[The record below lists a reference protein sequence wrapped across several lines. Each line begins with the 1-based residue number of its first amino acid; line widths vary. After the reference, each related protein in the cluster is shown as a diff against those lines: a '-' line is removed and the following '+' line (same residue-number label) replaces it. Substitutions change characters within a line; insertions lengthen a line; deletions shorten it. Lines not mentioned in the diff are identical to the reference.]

1 MSSNF
6 KISPKSLLLNTWLLI
21 VNIPGLRD
29 VLIVNSVPLDVC
41 FSIFLLMTLLIK
53 YGLTTP
59 NILGYIILSSSLFVL
74 VNEGLYQWV
83 LSIILVLPVLW
94 APRLVH
100 RIRLSTKVIMISLL
114 TITISHIVFYGD
126 PVLTTWRIPSQL
138 ILVLIVIQSRL
149 AQIIIAVISGFKSL
163 LFIPLKRYSI
173 VSGIIFV
180 LGVMYYDLL
189 NSRMFW
195 NLRRFDYINYTG
207 TGFMHSSSNLNI
219 SYAKYAIQN
228 DRFNQVLSVI
238 DFGLLDMIVKLGI
251 ILTILYLFFY
261 FRILSKYASFH
272 LALALFLINV
282 THGCLIHESLIWE
295 LFFIIEY
302 FRIYGY
308 EKSISKA

>member
-1 MSSNF
+1 
-6 KISPKSLLLNTWLLI
+6 
-21 VNIPGLRD
+21 
-29 VLIVNSVPLDVC
+29 
-41 FSIFLLMTLLIK
+41 
-53 YGLTTP
+53 
-59 NILGYIILSSSLFVL
+59 
-74 VNEGLYQWV
+74 
-83 LSIILVLPVLW
+83 
-94 APRLVH
+94 
-100 RIRLSTKVIMISLL
+100 
-114 TITISHIVFYGD
+114 
-126 PVLTTWRIPSQL
+126 
-138 ILVLIVIQSRL
+138 
-149 AQIIIAVISGFKSL
+149 
-163 LFIPLKRYSI
+163 
-173 VSGIIFV
+173 
-180 LGVMYYDLL
+180 
-189 NSRMFW
+189 MFW

-219 SYAKYAIQN
+219 SYAKDAIQN

-308 EKSISKA
+308 EKSISKV